1 MCEQTYTKEKLVQLK
16 NAIANSYYFEMYV
29 EDLPMSG
36 FIGDIVDEDV
46 VAQDIM
52 GTGEGK
58 TYLFPHLLFTFGMN
72 KDRIVSA
79 TVHTDSSQKVDIT
92 NVDKPLTVSFIGTFR
107 KGLHYKTWIY
117 PCSYCHHLLTDIWR
131 WRLMTLE

>member
-1 MCEQTYTKEKLVQLK
+1 
-16 NAIANSYYFEMYV
+16 
-29 EDLPMSG
+29 MSG

-107 KGLHYKTWIY
+107 KGLHYQTWIY
-117 PCSYCHHLLTDIWR
+117 PCSYCHHLLTDICRCWLYCHKAFLPNEWQSMGALCTSDSSPFPFTSR
-131 WRLMTLE
+131 TCVLLC